1 MDPNSHHKQNLEVQ
15 IKEAYRRLVYTY
27 TTHNKEVDRIKKTN
41 TIIKYIQITLSAIST
56 GGFIGKYFR

>member
-15 IKEAYRRLVYTY
+15 IKEAYGRLVYTY

-41 TIIKYIQITLSAIST
+41 T
-56 GGFIGKYFR
+56 G